1 MLQILVIFY
10 PVDYYRCK
18 KIRYFLDY
26 PVISSQDLSKT
37 AHVKRMEERFTQKST
52 FLSRLSS
59 AGYQTGPREKRI
71 EGLASKKRKRKKK
84 RNSDLNKIIGVEQ
97 VSDRLDRSV
106 SSVASRSL
114 SDSNQPGT
122 SQAPYT

>member
-37 AHVKRMEERFTQKST
+37 AHVKRMEERFTQK
-52 FLSRLSS
+52 FDNLHFSR
-59 AGYQTGPREKRI
+59 GYLPRAIKPAHVKNVSRVWP
-71 EGLASKKRKRKKK
+71 RKKEK
-84 RNSDLNKIIGVEQ
+84 ERKKEIPI
-97 VSDRLDRSV
+97 
-106 SSVASRSL
+106 
-114 SDSNQPGT
+114 
-122 SQAPYT
+122 